1 MLRIGT
7 IFRLLMVGLVVMIFV
22 ARAGD
27 HAKVRAQQMGQPI
40 VITGTYRSHNLHS
53 PTGIVAEQ
61 SASSGLI
68 LLISETGGNV
78 ISVFSGGSLF
88 TFAGNGTA
96 GYVNGPL
103 ASAEFNAPTG
113 LVGGYYSLDLHGTW
127 YYWWHLQVNDSG
139 NFVIRDIC
147 QGVPPPIYNWHCVEN
162 SSVST
167 YAGSG
172 TEGFQNGSLQTAQF
186 RHMAGLTQAG
196 GYILD
201 SENNAIRS
209 INSNEVVTY
218 AGNGTAGL
226 VNGPVASAEFNF
238 PTKAINGTSGSVLVV
253 DAGNHCIRQISNGVV
268 STFAGTGQP
277 GYQDGTSSV
286 AKFYKPLSMI
296 YNSADSYYYVTDTF
310 NNCIRR
316 IDSNGNV
323 STYAGSTTAGYQ
335 DGSLSSAE
343 FNHPTD
349 LSIANGVMYISDTG
363 NNCIRDIVMSTG
375 TVYTFID

>member
-1 MLRIGT
+1 MLR
-7 IFRLLMVGLVVMIFV
+7 VGSVIRVLAVGIVVLIVLVASADRRDVQ
-22 ARAGD
+22 
-27 HAKVRAQQMGQPI
+27 AQQTQPI
-40 VITGTYRSHNLHS
+40 IVYGTYRFHTLHQ

-61 SASSGLI
+61 SLSSGLI

-78 ISVFSGGSLF
+78 ISLFWGGKLS

-113 LVGGYYSLDLHGTW
+113 IVGGYYSLDLHGTW

-139 NFVIRDIC
+139 NFVVRDIC
-147 QGVPPPIYNWHCVEN
+147 SGIPPQIYSWECVEN
-162 SSVST
+162 NSVST

-172 TEGFQNGSLQTAQF
+172 TEGFQNGTLPSAEF
-186 RHMAGLTQAG
+186 RHMAALTQAG

-201 SENNAIRS
+201 SENNVIRS
-209 INSNEVVTY
+209 INSNQVVTY
-218 AGNGTAGL
+218 AGNGTPGL
-226 VNGPVASAEFNF
+226 VNGPVANAEFDF
-238 PTKAINGTSGSVLVV
+238 PTKAINSPSGNVLVV

-268 STFAGTGQP
+268 STFAGTGEP
-277 GYQDGTSSV
+277 GYQDGSPAV
-286 AKFYKPLSMI
+286 AKFYKPLSMV
-296 YNSADSYYYVTDTF
+296 YNSVDGYYYVTDTF

-316 IDSNGNV
+316 IDDGGNV

-335 DGSLSSAE
+335 DGSASTAE